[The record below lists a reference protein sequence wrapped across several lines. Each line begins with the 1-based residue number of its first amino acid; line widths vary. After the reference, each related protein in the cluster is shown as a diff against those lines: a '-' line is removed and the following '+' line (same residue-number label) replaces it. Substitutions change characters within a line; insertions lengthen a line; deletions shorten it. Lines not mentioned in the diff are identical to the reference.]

1 MLTKKNMY
9 SNTRKLLIQLVN
21 AGISEAQFCYIINK
35 QEIKLQKLKMA
46 VLLALFNLPN
56 RRASIKIIAL
66 LAFKARVEQ
75 QTIIQ
80 NLMASYYICT
90 EKTNRS

>member
-1 MLTKKNMY
+1 MLTKKKP
-9 SNTRKLLIQLVN
+9 RKLLIQLVN

-35 QEIKLQKLKMA
+35 QEVKLQKLKMA
-46 VLLALFNLPN
+46 VLLAYLTYTQQESF
-56 RRASIKIIAL
+56 KIIAL